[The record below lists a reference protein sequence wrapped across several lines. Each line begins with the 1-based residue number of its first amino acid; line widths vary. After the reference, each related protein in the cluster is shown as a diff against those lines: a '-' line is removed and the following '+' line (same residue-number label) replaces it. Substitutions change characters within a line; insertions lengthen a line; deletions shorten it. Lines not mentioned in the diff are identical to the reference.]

1 MLCLW
6 KHMTD
11 KIILSRNHLPL
22 LKEWMINNQT
32 QYETAQFLMM
42 QERLGFNPSY
52 LVTFHYYHPDE
63 VKKKQLVCKPG
74 KNEFNHHLWNEKPKD
89 KFARKRIL
97 DEDALIEDHQQIRN
111 VILRDLYGIKRL
123 NQTWKKEKFPHT
135 LFVYEKGKS
144 KVKYHTHLFLEN
156 KNLKY
161 DTIEELDFVFNNKI
175 RKKRRCF
182 SNWKKIH
189 IERVFSVKGALSYC
203 NKETNSSNYS
213 IDYQTSNLIH
223 QYAN

>member
-1 MLCLW
+1 MLARLEGMRDDNSIFLPNVIVSDPLTG
-6 KHMTD
+6 MTH
-11 KIILSRNHLPL
+11 KINL
-22 LKEWMINNQT
+22 L
-32 QYETAQFLMM
+32 
-42 QERLGFNPSY
+42 
-52 LVTFHYYHPDE
+52 
-63 VKKKQLVCKPG
+63 
-74 KNEFNHHLWNEKPKD
+74 
-89 KFARKRIL
+89 RIDPFGNL
-97 DEDALIEDHQQIRN
+97 QIIN
-111 VILRDLYGIKRL
+111 VILRDLYCVKRL
-123 NQTWKKEKFPHT
+123 NQTLKKDKFPHT

-161 DTIEELDFVFNNKI
+161 DSIEALEFLFNTKI
-175 RKKRRCF
+175 RKKRKCF
-182 SNWKKIH
+182 SNWKKIN